1 MDVSRE
7 LLSREL
13 GQIALAAL
21 DGLVATD
28 IQNRLAE
35 QDSVRILQ
43 KIQDILNDESLDDF
57 SCVEGI
63 VLLFEEY
70 GLSTFRHDFG

>member
-1 MDVSRE
+1 MDICRE
-7 LLSREL
+7 LLSRQL

-43 KIQDILNDESLDDF
+43 KIQDILNNESLDDF
-57 SCVEGI
+57 ACVEDI
-63 VLLFEEY
+63 VLLFEAY
-70 GLSTFRHDFG
+70 GLSTSRHDFG